1 MMDLDPDPEHCGMY
15 RAGVDQLKI
24 PHEVKWSEAGNGGR
38 KKGGKKRE
46 KGKGGRKKRGQKRE
60 EKTGKR
66 ERGKKKGK
74 KVEGKGKGGKKG
86 KEIRGW
92 ENVKRSKWIKGMN

>member
-46 KGKGGRKKRGQKRE
+46 KGKGGRKKGKGEEKRGQK
-60 EKTGKR
+60 
-66 ERGKKKGK
+66 
-74 KVEGKGKGGKKG
+74 
-86 KEIRGW
+86 KEIEKVGR
-92 ENVKRSKWIKGMN
+92 